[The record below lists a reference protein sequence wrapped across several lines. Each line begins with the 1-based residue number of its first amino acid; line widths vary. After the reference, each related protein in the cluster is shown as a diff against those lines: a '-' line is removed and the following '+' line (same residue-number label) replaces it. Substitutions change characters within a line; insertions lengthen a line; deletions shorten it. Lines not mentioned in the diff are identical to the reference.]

1 LERDMKKIGTDAVVT
16 VMIPLC
22 GTALLWSGGRISIN
36 GDGTWRPL
44 LLHTYPELLASGA
57 ALIGLAIVVWW
68 LVGIV
73 CAVVGAVLHVA
84 GHSRLA
90 AASFACSPAF
100 MKRLAATVIGLNLL
114 AIPAVASAAAPV
126 SGTDNVSQSAAVQN
140 SAVSPYF
147 RMSPAAASP
156 GESQSVS
163 PWWKPVAPP
172 ASPGLIARPISQTN
186 EESRTVTVG
195 TGDTLWDIAAK
206 DLGKLATDAEIA
218 AHWPKWYSTNKE
230 VIGPDP
236 AVLLP
241 GQVLLA
247 PANR

>member
-1 LERDMKKIGTDAVVT
+1 MKKMGTDTVVT

-22 GTALLWSGGRISIN
+22 GTALLWSGGRISF
-36 GDGTWRPL
+36 DDEGTWRPL
-44 LLHTYPELLASGA
+44 LLHTYSELLASSS
-57 ALIGLAIVVWW
+57 ALIGLVIVAWW

-73 CAVVGAVLHVA
+73 CAVVGAVLERA
-84 GHSRLA
+84 GHARLA
-90 AASFACSPAF
+90 AVSYSCSPAF
-100 MKRLAATVIGLNLL
+100 MKRLATAVIGLNLL
-114 AIPAVASAAAPV
+114 AAPVAANAAAPV
-126 SGTDNVSQSAAVQN
+126 TGTDTVSQSAALQN

-147 RMSPAAASP
+147 RMAPASASA

-163 PWWKPVAPP
+163 PLWKPTAPP
-172 ASPGLIARPISQTN
+172 VSPGLIARPISQTN
-186 EESRTVTVG
+186 EESQAVTVEH
-195 TGDTLWDIAAK
+195 GDTLWDIAAK
-206 DLGKLATDAEIA
+206 DLGKFATDTEIA
-218 AHWPKWYSTNKE
+218 AHWPRWYSANKD